1 MCQCRCHIIPRMK
14 HIFVL
19 FTSIHVFIVIFLL
32 CTIISLQRGTIGII
46 FMLLHLL
53 FLLIHSFIAVDFQK
67 FKNFVFQIIYL
78 FYFLLTFSSIIF
90 NIHVS
95 LKTKVDFGQ
104 DIAILL
110 CIAASAYPF
119 IFNCY
124 LIICIFM
131 EKKTLKIV
139 ANSDDLILCFT
150 CKKYCI
156 EDNPPHYDIFK
167 PPSYS
172 EISKPPMYSEI

>member
-1 MCQCRCHIIPRMK
+1 
-14 HIFVL
+14 
-19 FTSIHVFIVIFLL
+19 
-32 CTIISLQRGTIGII
+32 
-46 FMLLHLL
+46 
-53 FLLIHSFIAVDFQK
+53 
-67 FKNFVFQIIYL
+67 
-78 FYFLLTFSSIIF
+78 
-90 NIHVS
+90 
-95 LKTKVDFGQ
+95 
-104 DIAILL
+104 
-110 CIAASAYPF
+110 
-119 IFNCY
+119 
-124 LIICIFM
+124 M